1 MLDDEANETLY
12 NEKNYT
18 GGLYTMR
25 RKMKKLLSLVIMICV
40 ILVSIA
46 PVQTRAAKADG
57 SKKNPY
63 SAYKSCKTE
72 VYGASYAGEFKIKL
86 VDYKD
91 GKEALKFLKEN
102 GVTKNPGKSKEYVY
116 LKFKIKCL
124 SADEEVPADLILN
137 DYWSFFDSKCRKQ
150 LKTKVIPVDDGNK
163 ELSYNTMI
171 SPGETVICSIARS
184 VKSGSTPITYRIAAG
199 YDEDY
204 NEIEKWFTTKK

>member
-1 MLDDEANETLY
+1 MKSKTKKFLSAILTLAV
-12 NEKNYT
+12 
-18 GGLYTMR
+18 LFSA
-25 RKMKKLLSLVIMICV
+25 LIPIH
-40 ILVSIA
+40 A
-46 PVQTRAAKADG
+46 RAAKEDG
-57 SKKNPY
+57 SKKNQY

-72 VYGASYAGEFKIKL
+72 VYGASYAGKFKIRL

-102 GVTKNPGKSKEYVY
+102 GVKKNPGKSKEYVY
-116 LKFKIKCL
+116 LKFKIKCI

-137 DYWSFFDSKCRKQ
+137 EYSSFFDSKCKKQ
-150 LKTKVIPVDDGNK
+150 LKAELIPVGDGNK

-171 SPGETVICSIARS
+171 PPGETVICSIALS
-184 VKSGSTPITYRIAAG
+184 VKSGSTPITYRISAG

>member
-1 MLDDEANETLY
+1 MKSKTKKFLSAILTLAV
-12 NEKNYT
+12 
-18 GGLYTMR
+18 LFSA
-25 RKMKKLLSLVIMICV
+25 LIPIH
-40 ILVSIA
+40 A
-46 PVQTRAAKADG
+46 RAAKEDG

-72 VYGASYAGEFKIKL
+72 VYGASYAGKFKIRL

-102 GVTKNPGKSKEYVY
+102 GVKKNPGKSKEYVY
-116 LKFKIKCL
+116 LKFKIKCI

-137 DYWSFFDSKCRKQ
+137 EYSSFFDSKCKKQ
-150 LKTKVIPVDDGNK
+150 LKAELIPVGDGNK

-171 SPGETVICSIARS
+171 SPGETVICSIALS
-184 VKSGSTPITYRIAAG
+184 VKSGSTPITYRISAG

>member
-1 MLDDEANETLY
+1 MKSKTKKFLSAILTLAV
-12 NEKNYT
+12 
-18 GGLYTMR
+18 LFSA
-25 RKMKKLLSLVIMICV
+25 LI
-40 ILVSIA
+40 
-46 PVQTRAAKADG
+46 PVHAQAVKEDG

-72 VYGASYAGEFKIKL
+72 VYGASYAGKFKIRL

-102 GVTKNPGKSKEYVY
+102 GVKKNPGKSKEYVY
-116 LKFKIKCL
+116 LKFKIKCI

-137 DYWSFFDSKCRKQ
+137 EYSSFFDSKFKKQ
-150 LKTKVIPVDDGNK
+150 LKAELIPVDDGNK

-171 SPGETVICSIARS
+171 SPGETVICSIALS
-184 VKSGSTPITYRIAAG
+184 VKSGSTPITYRISAG

-204 NEIEKWFTTKK
+204 NEIEKWFVTKK

>member
-1 MLDDEANETLY
+1 MKSKLKKFLFAIL
-12 NEKNYT
+12 
-18 GGLYTMR
+18 TMAVVFSVLIPIQAQAT
-25 RKMKKLLSLVIMICV
+25 KE
-40 ILVSIA
+40 
-46 PVQTRAAKADG
+46 DG

-72 VYGASYAGEFKIKL
+72 VYGASYAGEFKIRL

-102 GVTKNPGKSKEYVY
+102 GVKKNPGKSREYVY
-116 LKFKIKCL
+116 LKFKIKCI

-137 DYWSFFDSKCRKQ
+137 EYSSFFDSKCKKQ
-150 LKTKVIPVDDGNK
+150 LKAELIPVDDGNK

-171 SPGETVICSIARS
+171 SPGETVICSIALS
-184 VKSGSTPITYRIAAG
+184 VKSGSTPITYRISAG
-199 YDEDY
+199 YDKNY